1 LLVVTNLAAH
11 HAHQLAAQLRQLQGQ
26 FIQALERNFA
36 HRRGFQ
42 GLGRHR
48 MNLGVHPR
56 QPDQL
61 AWQVETGDLL
71 FAAVAEAEG
80 LQRARAYCIDGIKLV
95 ALAKQK
101 LAFFQWAA
109 AFDDV
114 VQRIHV
120 FQIQRKWQAEGGQA
134 AILAMGL
141 AVSAQFDWL
150 GHFLNPC
157 GKTHIR
163 RKGNALGGSEASVYR
178 KPAQV

>member
-1 LLVVTNLAAH
+1 MTRVQ
-11 HAHQLAAQLRQLQGQ
+11 QL
-26 FIQALERNFA
+26 IQTLEWNFA
-36 HRRGFQ
+36 HRRRLQ

-48 MNLGVHPR
+48 VNLGVHPR

-61 AWQVETGDLL
+61 AGQVETGDLF
-71 FAAVAEAEG
+71 FAAIAEAEG
-80 LQRARAYCIDGIKLV
+80 LQCARAYCIDGIKLV

-134 AILAMGL
+134 AILAVSL

-163 RKGNALGGSEASVYR
+163 RKGNVLGGMEASVYK
-178 KPAQV
+178 KPAGV